1 MERRAATRKE
11 TTQKSTSSHYN
22 DPNRKVFKGRQSRDP
37 IVILLLVTV
46 AGVCFSIGYSVK
58 RCDERLVNNSPLEG
72 IVQQQNEVK
81 VERNVQTPSTVI
93 SPKTKELHRIG
104 EGGGAWTAETHLR
117 KYGFNVDAGL
127 VDVIEESCREIEN
140 NRQTDG
146 TMWSQHPGN
155 GPIHGLWRPPT
166 VVDCR
171 VLELGP
177 GVGVYVDSLKKDAAK
192 KKRKVY
198 GIEPN
203 PMRGTFERRNGPK
216 QLAINILDHEDSYV
230 LAKQICKDEL
240 NGESFDLVYSIEV
253 CEHMPPERHEDAAKF
268 LAGLSRKGTKLIFG
282 AAHRGQAGTGH
293 IGNRP
298 KEEWEGKL
306 DEVKVPDAF
315 WSDF

>member
-1 MERRAATRKE
+1 MERRASSAKRE
-11 TTQKSTSSHYN
+11 TKPENEGINDS
-22 DPNRKVFKGRQSRDP
+22 DPNQKVFKGRHSIAP
-37 IVILLLVTV
+37 IVILLLVTCV
-46 AGVCFSIGYSVK
+46 VVSFSLGYSAK
-58 RCDERLVNNSPLEG
+58 KCDQTPIRG
-72 IVQQQNEVK
+72 ILQQDNEAK
-81 VERNVQTPSTVI
+81 VDRSVQTPSTVRA
-93 SPKTKELHRIG
+93 SRTEELHRIG

-127 VDVIEESCREIEN
+127 VDIIEESCREIEN
-140 NRQTDG
+140 SRQTDG
-146 TMWSQHPGN
+146 SMWSQHPGT

-203 PMRGTFERRNGPK
+203 SMGGAFERRNGPK
-216 QLAINILDHEDSYV
+216 QLAIDILKHEDSFL
-230 LAKQICKDEL
+230 LAKQICNDEL

-306 DEVKVPDAF
+306 DEVKVCDAI
-315 WSDF
+315 WSDFY